1 MDFPFCVDKTDV
13 DCAAAERNLTSRS
26 LPTSCRERMLLGY
39 VVACASL
46 RDSNFKLRST
56 RRVRLSDC
64 VDDDDDTVL
73 SKLVRRII
81 VRFLRARLQPWF
93 ISTISKTDEF

>member
-1 MDFPFCVDKTDV
+1 
-13 DCAAAERNLTSRS
+13 
-26 LPTSCRERMLLGY
+26 MLLGY
-39 VVACASL
+39 VL
-46 RDSNFKLRST
+46 RALRFELRST

-64 VDDDDDTVL
+64 VDDDDTVL

-93 ISTISKTDEF
+93 ISTLYRRQTNFSKICSDCVRCAMLCEFYLI